1 MQHYKSIKDIS
12 QWNWSQ
18 CGSTSDMRYC
28 RVDFDG
34 EDEVEAL
41 VKSLKEE
48 DFKGL
53 SQDQADRVVE
63 NIAFISINKDL
74 AAYEIVRDEYVYYFG
89 LNKDAVKLNNLQN
102 KLVSHMLD
110 MMITGN
116 PQIQNYINRLEYDI
130 EKIVEDMPD
139 RSEKDQDKNW
149 MHVIAK
155 TNFPMDTK
163 KISAYN
169 YRLVIEN
176 HSEEIERQNA
186 AIKKQMKDGK

>member
-1 MQHYKSIKDIS
+1 
-12 QWNWSQ
+12 
-18 CGSTSDMRYC
+18 
-28 RVDFDG
+28 
-34 EDEVEAL
+34 
-41 VKSLKEE
+41 
-48 DFKGL
+48 
-53 SQDQADRVVE
+53 
-63 NIAFISINKDL
+63 
-74 AAYEIVRDEYVYYFG
+74 
-89 LNKDAVKLNNLQN
+89 
-102 KLVSHMLD
+102 MLD